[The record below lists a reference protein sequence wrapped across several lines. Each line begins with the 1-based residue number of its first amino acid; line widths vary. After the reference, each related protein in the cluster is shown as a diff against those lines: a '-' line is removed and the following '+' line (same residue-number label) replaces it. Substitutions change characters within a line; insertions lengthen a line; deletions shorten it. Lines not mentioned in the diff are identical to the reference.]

1 MTKKY
6 AKIVNEETKQC
17 EVGLGTNED
26 FYKSLGMKKLD
37 VEESFD
43 GSWYLVGYAPKQDIK
58 VLQEQKL
65 LENNEKCSNYILS
78 VYPYYKQMNII
89 NPLSDYSIEDRTA
102 MNEFIDSQ
110 RAKNKEYKKQ
120 ILDEKIKSK
129 EDLDEIII
137 KYGKNN

>member
-17 EVGLGTNED
+17 EVGLGTNSK
-26 FYKSLGMKKLD
+26 FYQSIGMIEMD
-37 VEESFD
+37 VEQAYTGEWF
-43 GSWYLVGYAPKQDIK
+43 LVGYAPKQDIK

-102 MNEFIDSQ
+102 MNEFIDMQ

-120 ILDEKIKSK
+120 ILAEEIQSK
-129 EDLDEIII
+129 EDLDKIII
-137 KYGKNN
+137 KYGE